1 MSMNS
6 NSGYWVSDEWRTNP
20 DSLIPGGSVVSV
32 EYHNGEIK
40 MYDKIK
46 KPIHYECNY
55 GKRCGNKINFCRWRN
70 SMAEQL
76 NKLKEYADT

>member
-6 NSGYWVSDEWRTNP
+6 NGGYWVSDEWRTNP

-46 KPIHYECNY
+46 KPIHHMNV
-55 GKRCGNKINFCRWRN
+55 I
-70 SMAEQL
+70 MAKGVGIKSISVDGEIAWQS
-76 NKLKEYADT
+76 N